1 MRDEGEKKRG
11 ADWARR
17 GEDASL
23 NRNPAKR
30 GGWNCGGEE
39 IKRESEGEK
48 GGREEVCNYKEGEGR
63 NESASLRLNNA
74 TRGACKHTHTHTLR
88 RTGVFQAEVARR
100 DTGRKRSRFSSNICG
115 LWKWLVFKKRNNFWW
130 ENANVTSWCCI
141 WIISPGYE
149 KNNTSDSFSQPFLVV
164 CVRAD
169 VPAESHLFLSLF
181 LWVAY
186 FQPSL
191 CRLKKK
197 KKYHDREDES
207 RTRAKNKTERL
218 KTSCKVNFR
227 TAGSFRIKHPCS
239 LPQSVNCRR
248 PFSIQVLVVSPLQVL
263 NAIP

>member
-1 MRDEGEKKRG
+1 MPRWIEILQKRRMKLWRRGDKEGIWGKKGGEKKFVI
-11 ADWARR
+11 
-17 GEDASL
+17 
-23 NRNPAKR
+23 
-30 GGWNCGGEE
+30 
-39 IKRESEGEK
+39 IKRE
-48 GGREEVCNYKEGEGR
+48 REEMNRRRCGWIMQRGEPA
-63 NESASLRLNNA
+63 N
-74 TRGACKHTHTHTLR
+74 THTLR

-100 DTGRKRSRFSSNICG
+100 DMERKRSRFSSNICG

-141 WIISPGYE
+141 WIISPGYK

-164 CVRAD
+164 CVHAD

-191 CRLKKK
+191 CRLKKM
-197 KKYHDREDES
+197 YHDREDES
-207 RTRAKNKTERL
+207 RTRAKNKTERV

-227 TAGSFRIKHPCS
+227 TAGSSRIKHPCS

-248 PFSIQVLVVSPLQVL
+248 PFSIQVFLVFPWQVL

>member
-1 MRDEGEKKRG
+1 MNRRRCG
-11 ADWARR
+11 WIMQR
-17 GEDASL
+17 GE
-23 NRNPAKR
+23 PA
-30 GGWNCGGEE
+30 N
-39 IKRESEGEK
+39 
-48 GGREEVCNYKEGEGR
+48 
-63 NESASLRLNNA
+63 
-74 TRGACKHTHTHTLR
+74 THTHTLR

-141 WIISPGYE
+141 WITSPGYE

-197 KKYHDREDES
+197 KS
-207 RTRAKNKTERL
+207 IMTG
-218 KTSCKVNFR
+218 KTSREREQKTRLRGWKQAVKL
-227 TAGSFRIKHPCS
+227 T
-239 LPQSVNCRR
+239 LER
-248 PFSIQVLVVSPLQVL
+248 PAPSE
-263 NAIP
+263 